1 VAVLPV
7 VVRSEAVAQEVEVF
21 LPCIAHRRLRWNF
34 RRSFA
39 SSGDADHKAPPLL
52 SEFGQSVGCALA
64 GVLQGRA
71 MQVKYTEM
79 LSLLAGLGL
88 LPMPPAIGDSHT
100 NQAEQ
105 PHESA

>member
-1 VAVLPV
+1 M
-7 VVRSEAVAQEVEVF
+7 F
-21 LPCIAHRRLRWNF
+21 LPSIAHRRLRWNF

-88 LPMPPAIGDSHT
+88 PADAARHRRQSHELSGAAT
-100 NQAEQ
+100 
-105 PHESA
+105 